1 MKHEVE
7 LHEYSRRDT
16 MPTEDDDVK
25 KIIQKTKTRKISV
38 QKSIDKL
45 EEDEEESEGEK
56 VQILKPQYPGGVPLS
71 EDRLINFANQ
81 LDNSKTDESEIEN
94 LKMKTVEKISIVI
107 DETYQKA
114 TLESE
119 YLQKYEEPDSGIQI
133 DSHIK
138 VKVDEKTQP
147 KLLEDKSEVKGT
159 TEELPEDKDIQVK
172 ILKPMY
178 PGGAELDDKER
189 LKSFESQLQK
199 TGKKIEE
206 GIQQKSEKAIAE
218 AGKAAILIKKTSPQS
233 PSDSTK
239 EQEPESKTADK
250 CEDTEKDTSEEKQ
263 KDTPTK
269 TPAGTPDN
277 ISKESPKDKPDNTP
291 ENIPKDT
298 PQGTSEQKPLKT
310 PKDSKKKSE
319 IEDLKVKILKP
330 RYPGGAFPSPDR
342 LKEFDQQI
350 LLADSGDLE
359 NDTERLVAETI
370 SKQNIQSKRVSP
382 EVDKSRPTEIIELEK
397 LTIILETDDEV
408 TIKLRKFL
416 KFYLDIEIQSEFI
429 FQRPAE
435 FEATAEFDA
444 TKEFLRKIKGS
455 KIQYPQVSFQI
466 DKFQISSNMTTHH
479 FEFPSAF
486 GQFGNANKAH
496 LDTITTGTNCSGN
509 VHPYN

>member
-172 ILKPMY
+172 I
-178 PGGAELDDKER
+178 
-189 LKSFESQLQK
+189 
-199 TGKKIEE
+199 
-206 GIQQKSEKAIAE
+206 
-218 AGKAAILIKKTSPQS
+218 
-233 PSDSTK
+233 
-239 EQEPESKTADK
+239 
-250 CEDTEKDTSEEKQ
+250 
-263 KDTPTK
+263 
-269 TPAGTPDN
+269 
-277 ISKESPKDKPDNTP
+277 
-291 ENIPKDT
+291 
-298 PQGTSEQKPLKT
+298 
-310 PKDSKKKSE
+310 
-319 IEDLKVKILKP
+319 
-330 RYPGGAFPSPDR
+330 
-342 LKEFDQQI
+342 
-350 LLADSGDLE
+350 
-359 NDTERLVAETI
+359 
-370 SKQNIQSKRVSP
+370 
-382 EVDKSRPTEIIELEK
+382 
-397 LTIILETDDEV
+397 
-408 TIKLRKFL
+408 
-416 KFYLDIEIQSEFI
+416 
-429 FQRPAE
+429 
-435 FEATAEFDA
+435 
-444 TKEFLRKIKGS
+444 
-455 KIQYPQVSFQI
+455 
-466 DKFQISSNMTTHH
+466 
-479 FEFPSAF
+479 
-486 GQFGNANKAH
+486 
-496 LDTITTGTNCSGN
+496 
-509 VHPYN
+509 